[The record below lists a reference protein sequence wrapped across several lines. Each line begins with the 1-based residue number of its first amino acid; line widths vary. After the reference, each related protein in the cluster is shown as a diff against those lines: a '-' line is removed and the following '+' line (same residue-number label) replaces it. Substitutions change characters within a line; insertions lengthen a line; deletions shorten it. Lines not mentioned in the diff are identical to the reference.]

1 MVARL
6 KSDQPTKKSFRLK
19 LILQVGVLLLLL
31 AWSLVTKAQPPD
43 LLTTLVGV
51 ESHHFPEVKVALTV
65 SDATGFVENLTPD
78 KVAVFEETPET
89 PVASFTLEP
98 SELSHLRLAVIVDTS
113 LPAEDL
119 TQAQAGVT
127 ALFKQLAPSDKA
139 ALFSVGDKV
148 KPEYGLTNNVTEL
161 TAAVNRLTAG
171 GSKTAL
177 NQAII
182 DAAIMLDYLLEGRRA
197 IVVITNSQNDVAGPT
212 LEHVTTAF
220 QKARLPLFVLDFG
233 ATVKD
238 QNPPLKAEVPR
249 TGGEY
254 LSLTGA
260 DQIEAELLALQKRLR
275 QGYLL
280 TFQSG
285 LSADSYEHNVYVRV
299 NTAAGQGEAIGQFV
313 AEPAPVAV
321 NFVNLM
327 AGQTVAGQVTLS
339 VQATA
344 PAPLTAVH
352 YRLDDQ
358 PLGEVA
364 AAPYT
369 FEWNTTVL
377 QPGPH
382 RLVAEAIDQ
391 TGNRGQAELMLR
403 VAPPTE
409 VELSAAKQ
417 EFEIG
422 QPAGFGV
429 QIKTIAEI
437 DKIVYR
443 IDDKVL
449 ATLTEPPYSFTFDNQ
464 AYAPGVYNLTV
475 TVYDSFGVATE
486 DSLAIT
492 LLPAAPPPP
501 SWLKRTL
508 QSPTVQLGLTLA
520 AALGAIL
527 TSVGLAYLALRF
539 TASFQRNQVK
549 RQGRLEIVNA
559 GNIQSCYG
567 LQVLEFSR
575 NLDFQFRVNG
585 TRLARFSPTEPA
597 RGNAGPS
604 GQTASAAEAL
614 RPGPVGTVGGGSDRH
629 PATPAT
635 KDWVQTPPIQPGQS
649 LLVDF
654 LITPRK
660 LHQTQTYTFQI
671 ASQALEVDWA
681 PVVKDQGVVKI
692 NGLPWAWRYGPSF
705 IVGLIVFGLVALILM
720 RVFAALS
727 TIELASLL
735 QTISLWAV
743 G

>member
-6 KSDQPTKKSFRLK
+6 KSDQPTKKSLRLK
-19 LILQVGVLLLLL
+19 LILQVVVLLLIL

-98 SELSHLRLAVIVDTS
+98 SELSNLRLAVIVDTS
-113 LPAEDL
+113 LPAADL
-119 TQAQAGVT
+119 TQAQAAVT

-139 ALFSVGDKV
+139 ALFSVSDKV

-171 GSKTAL
+171 GPKTAL

-212 LEHVTTAF
+212 LDHVTTAF
-220 QKARLPLFVLDFG
+220 QKARLPLFLLDFG
-233 ATVKD
+233 AAGKD
-238 QNPPLKAEVPR
+238 QNPPLKAEVPL

-260 DQIEAELLALQKRLR
+260 GQLEAELLALQKRLR

-313 AEPAPVAV
+313 AEPAPVAI

-327 AGQTVAGQVTLS
+327 AGQTVAGKVTLS

-344 PAPLTAVH
+344 PTPLTAVH

-358 PLGEVA
+358 PLGEAA
-364 AAPYT
+364 AAPYI

-486 DSLAIT
+486 DSLAVT

-527 TSVGLAYLALRF
+527 TSLGLAYLALRF
-539 TASFQRNQVK
+539 TASFQRSQVK

-559 GNIQSCYG
+559 GNIQSRFG

-585 TRLARFSPTEPA
+585 ARLARFSPTEPA
-597 RGNAGPS
+597 RANAGPS
-604 GQTASAAEAL
+604 GQTASPAEAL
-614 RPGPVGTVGGGSDRH
+614 RPGPVGTVGGGSYRP

-635 KDWVQTPPIQPGQS
+635 KEWVQTPPIQPGQS
-649 LLVDF
+649 LLIDF

-705 IVGLIVFGLVALILM
+705 IVGLIAFGLVALILM
-720 RVFAALS
+720 RVIAALS
-727 TIELASLL
+727 TFELASLL